1 MTSATKCCVFSSRF
15 ELNDGHSTP
24 NWLQRLL
31 ARACEIHPSEARATL
46 ASFTLV
52 LMLMVWSNS
61 ARTAVIERWTYAVVA
76 VAAMQVLLG
85 AVMAYISL
93 APAAQILHLTV
104 ASLLLGAE
112 TVVLL
117 VVWWEPVS

>member
-52 LMLMVWSNS
+52 LMLMGSYYILRPVRDALASNWSDAEVS
-61 ARTAVIERWTYAVVA
+61 WLWTLTFFISTIAVSLYG
-76 VAAMQVLLG
+76 AA
-85 AVMAYISL
+85 ISRMSRSCRIIR
-93 APAAQILHLTV
+93 A
-104 ASLLLGAE
+104 
-112 TVVLL
+112 
-117 VVWWEPVS
+117 